1 MVLWPSSRISVARFY
16 SLTFMWLSS
25 NEGRRYRVPPN
36 FPVRFR
42 PSDVIEF
49 GSDKKVAILPS
60 FAFHFFF
67 TFGLFLLF
75 SQLFIRW
82 SSSLNWCETFSCE
95 LWSTCAKLY
104 RLCSGWRCWTRSL
117 TNPQEV
123 GSSRGSS
130 GNSKSFRQ
138 HEWRHQSVSHH
149 SYHQPHC
156 TVQHP
161 VRTRLC
167 ITERI

>member
-1 MVLWPSSRISVARFY
+1 MVLCPSLRISVARFY

-67 TFGLFLLF
+67 TFGLLLLF
-75 SQLFIRW
+75 SQLFILWR
-82 SSSLNWCETFSCE
+82 SSLNFCETFSSE
-95 LWSTCAKLY
+95 LWSTCAKPTGYVPGEGAEHAPL
-104 RLCSGWRCWTRSL
+104 RIHKKWEAAGAAAATASPSGSMNGDT
-117 TNPQEV
+117 
-123 GSSRGSS
+123 
-130 GNSKSFRQ
+130 
-138 HEWRHQSVSHH
+138 SHH

-156 TVQHP
+156 TIQHS
-161 VRTRLC
+161 VKTRHC
-167 ITERI
+167 ITGRI